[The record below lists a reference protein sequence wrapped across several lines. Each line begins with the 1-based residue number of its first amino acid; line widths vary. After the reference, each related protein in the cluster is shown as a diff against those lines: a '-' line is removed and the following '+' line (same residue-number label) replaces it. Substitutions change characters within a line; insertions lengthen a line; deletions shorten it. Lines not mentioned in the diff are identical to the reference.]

1 MGLFDFLFKK
11 KSKDDEPALGV
22 TSDMCAA
29 PKAKK
34 RPEQKKQKPE
44 TAPVTE
50 DTAVEET
57 ASTATEMTAENAEP
71 VEIDEASLEVVDE
84 QSFDEEE
91 PAGGGRKRVGT
102 FNVKRAK
109 DGRYVFNLYNANKVI
124 IATSQIY
131 SSAQSAMNGVK
142 SVMTNATRAQVEDTT
157 LKNPKPKSFPKW
169 EVYLDKAGQY
179 RFRLYAPNGSCICH
193 AKAGYS
199 SGSSCKR
206 GIDSIVRLAEAA
218 QIDKAYLMK

>member
-1 MGLFDFLFKK
+1 MGIFDFLFKK
-11 KSKDDEPALGV
+11 RNKDDEPALGV
-22 TSDMCAA
+22 TSDMCAK

-34 RPEQKKQKPE
+34 CTAQKKQQPAEAPE
-44 TAPVTE
+44 AAP
-50 DTAVEET
+50 AVSEEVV
-57 ASTATEMTAENAEP
+57 ASADVAADAVEP
-71 VEIDEASLEVVDE
+71 VEIDESTFEVVDE
-84 QSFDEEE
+84 QSFDESE

-157 LKNPKPKSFPKW
+157 LKNPKPKTFPKW
-169 EVYLDKAGQY
+169 EVYLDRAGQY

-199 SGSSCKR
+199 SSSSCKR

>member
-1 MGLFDFLFKK
+1 MGIFDFLFKK
-11 KSKDDEPALGV
+11 RNKDDEPALGV
-22 TSDMCAA
+22 TSDMCAK

-34 RPEQKKQKPE
+34 HTAQKKQPTVAPE
-44 TAPVTE
+44 AAP
-50 DTAVEET
+50 AVSEEVA
-57 ASTATEMTAENAEP
+57 ASAEVAAEAVEP
-71 VEIDEASLEVVDE
+71 VEIDESTFEVVDE
-84 QSFDEEE
+84 QSFDESE

-169 EVYLDKAGQY
+169 EVYLDRAGQY

-199 SGSSCKR
+199 SSSSCKR

>member
-1 MGLFDFLFKK
+1 MGIFDFLFKK
-11 KSKDDEPALGV
+11 RNKDDEPALGV
-22 TSDMCAA
+22 TSDMCAK

-34 RPEQKKQKPE
+34 RTAQKKQQPTVAPE
-44 TAPVTE
+44 AAP
-50 DTAVEET
+50 AVSEEVA
-57 ASTATEMTAENAEP
+57 ASADVAAEAVEP
-71 VEIDEASLEVVDE
+71 VEIDESTFEVVDE
-84 QSFDEEE
+84 QSFDESE

-169 EVYLDKAGQY
+169 EVYLDRAGQY

-199 SGSSCKR
+199 SSSSCKR

>member
-1 MGLFDFLFKK
+1 MGIFDFLFKK
-11 KSKDDEPALGV
+11 RNKDDEPALGV
-22 TSDMCAA
+22 TSDMCAK

-34 RPEQKKQKPE
+34 RTAQKKQQPTKAPE
-44 TAPVTE
+44 AAP
-50 DTAVEET
+50 AVSEEVA
-57 ASTATEMTAENAEP
+57 ASAEVAAEAVEP
-71 VEIDEASLEVVDE
+71 VEIDESTFEVVDE
-84 QSFDEEE
+84 QSFDESE

-169 EVYLDKAGQY
+169 EVYLDRAGQY

-199 SGSSCKR
+199 SSSSCKR